1 MGAGC
6 QPMRGGGSRTPDL
19 LKVHPAPP
27 KSHNNDATHNDTKI
41 SQINTIINNIWE
53 QYDTDKNG
61 ILDSEEF
68 SVLVSDTMH
77 NRGMGAASPT
87 EEEVEELLLMVDND
101 GDMVIT
107 QDEFF
112 SMMHGLMM
120 MDSTERVEMAE
131 LSTSFCKLMIFVES
145 LTNEMMDNEDEANG
159 VEVDQEDPQKD
170 QENNQEDQELT
181 ESIDARDVSTPRRQM
196 TSKLRQRLLPVPRRD
211 LEQQTLDSV
220 DRNYEGKNQQEL
232 VRVDT
237 RNRPGQ
243 EGEGVSFAT
252 TTLPIASSYEG
263 KQHESFSTKE
273 QDRRADE
280 ADKADESDE
289 RKRNKR
295 NKRNELYATKEDTA
309 VEEEGRRRRT
319 VEGKS
324 SVESTGYMAL
334 PPPPGPPVFRYNETS
349 NADSGHK
356 DADDIDDI
364 EQSRNRREPSWEDS
378 PV

>member
-1 MGAGC
+1 MT
-6 QPMRGGGSRTPDL
+6 QKSPDL
-19 LKVHPAPP
+19 LKVHPAPQD
-27 KSHNNDATHNDTKI
+27 SNNHTNDTRI

-61 ILDSEEF
+61 LLDSEEF

-112 SMMHGLMM
+112 SMMHGLMT

-145 LTNEMMDNEDEANG
+145 LTNEMTEDATG
-159 VEVDQEDPQKD
+159 VDKDQEDHQK
-170 QENNQEDQELT
+170 EEENQEDQEST
-181 ESIDARDVSTPRRQM
+181 ESIDDMDVSTPRRQM
-196 TSKLRQRLLPVPRRD
+196 NSKLRQRLLPVPRSD

-220 DRNYEGKNQQEL
+220 VDRNCEGKNHQEL

-237 RNRPGQ
+237 RNRYGQ
-243 EGEGVSFAT
+243 EGEGGSFGT
-252 TTLPIASSYEG
+252 STPSIASSYEG
-263 KQHESFSTKE
+263 KQHESN
-273 QDRRADE
+273 
-280 ADKADESDE
+280 ESDE
-289 RKRNKR
+289 RKQH
-295 NKRNELYATKEDTA
+295 KRNELYATKEDTA
-309 VEEEGRRRRT
+309 VEQKSRRRRN

-324 SVESTGYMAL
+324 SVESTGYMAI
-334 PPPPGPPVFRYNETS
+334 PPLPGPPVFRYNETS
-349 NADSGHK
+349 NADYRQK
-356 DADDIDDI
+356 DADTDTCTSTSSIDDI
-364 EQSRNRREPSWEDS
+364 EQSTGTGSRNRREPSWEDS

>member
-1 MGAGC
+1 
-6 QPMRGGGSRTPDL
+6 MRGGGSRTPDL

-112 SMMHGLMM
+112 SMIHGLMM

-145 LTNEMMDNEDEANG
+145 LTNEMMDNEEKANG
-159 VEVDQEDPQKD
+159 VEADQEDSQKD
-170 QENNQEDQELT
+170 QENNQEDQE
-181 ESIDARDVSTPRRQM
+181 
-196 TSKLRQRLLPVPRRD
+196 
-211 LEQQTLDSV
+211 
-220 DRNYEGKNQQEL
+220 
-232 VRVDT
+232 
-237 RNRPGQ
+237 
-243 EGEGVSFAT
+243 
-252 TTLPIASSYEG
+252 
-263 KQHESFSTKE
+263 
-273 QDRRADE
+273 
-280 ADKADESDE
+280 
-289 RKRNKR
+289 
-295 NKRNELYATKEDTA
+295 
-309 VEEEGRRRRT
+309 
-319 VEGKS
+319 
-324 SVESTGYMAL
+324 
-334 PPPPGPPVFRYNETS
+334 
-349 NADSGHK
+349 
-356 DADDIDDI
+356 
-364 EQSRNRREPSWEDS
+364 
-378 PV
+378 